1 MQWRITHEHE
11 YADIAR
17 ESLAMLEPSDTAATV
32 VTLSG
37 TLGAGKTTLVRAIA
51 RYLGVAEHIKSP
63 TFIIESR
70 YALHDQRFDV
80 LVHIDAYRLDAQSNL
95 VPLQFVQTFAQP
107 RTLVCIEWPDHI
119 AQAIPPQAMRIVID
133 IENEG
138 RVVRVVQ

>member
-17 ESLAMLEPSDTAATV
+17 ELLAMLEPSDTAATV

-51 RYLGVAEHIKSP
+51 RQLGIHEHIKSP

-70 YALHDQRFDV
+70 YTLVGQTFDT
-80 LVHIDAYRLDAQSNL
+80 LVHIDAYRLDAESNL
-95 VPLQFVQTFAQP
+95 SPLRFDDTCATP
-107 RTLVCIEWPDHI
+107 RTLVLIEWPDHI
-119 AQAIPPQAMRIVID
+119 AQAIPPQAMRIAID